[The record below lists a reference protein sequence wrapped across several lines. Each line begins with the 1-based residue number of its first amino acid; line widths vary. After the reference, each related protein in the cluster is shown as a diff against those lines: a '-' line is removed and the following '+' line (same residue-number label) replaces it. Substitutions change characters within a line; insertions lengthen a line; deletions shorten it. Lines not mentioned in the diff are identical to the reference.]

1 MNGSTAHDWIVGFSE
16 RFARAQDHLTD
27 LDRQVGDG
35 DFGTN
40 ISSALRRVGQALPP
54 RGTASVSEVF
64 KAVSQGFLATG
75 GTSGPLFGMFF
86 REMSRA
92 CESDDLTAEALAR
105 GVVDGLAVVQRL
117 GGAQVGDGT
126 IVDALSPAA
135 GALHSSTDRVRT
147 TGEAMQAA
155 AAAAHEGAQSTAD
168 IVAARGRASYVGEL
182 GRGVLDPGAV
192 TVALF
197 FEVGADKVIEYAHQR

>member
-16 RFARAQDHLTD
+16 RFTSAQDHLSD

-40 ISSALRRVGQALPP
+40 ISSALARVEQALPS
-54 RGTASVSEVF
+54 RNTGSASDVF

-86 REMSRA
+86 REMARA
-92 CESDDLTAEALAR
+92 FESNELTVEPLAR

-117 GGAQVGDGT
+117 GGAAVGDGT

-135 GALHSSTDRVRT
+135 SALSAPADHERT
-147 TGEAMQAA
+147 TQEALQDA
-155 AAAAHEGAQSTAD
+155 AAAAHEGAQSTAE

-197 FEVGADKVIEYAHQR
+197 FEAGSATVSSEIG